1 MRAHPWETITDALTN
16 VGTDAYILVK
26 GDDNLS
32 GQCGYDEDLLIGAV
46 NAGTRIQ
53 GYYGSIATDKPP
65 MQTGYVRVEADG
77 VTFDGFEVTGPSIS
91 NYVYSTFQHA
101 AKLGMNNA
109 DNVIFRHLYIHNIG
123 YTSDLCKAI
132 LAWGGGS
139 LTVENVLEV
148 DLEVSRIKNGMHQG
162 LPTMTIRNCTF
173 DRLGNDSGIVVGG
186 FYRSADN
193 GAAANIVNSIWTDL
207 GADGFYYICRTT
219 NGPLNFDY
227 SCTSDTPVAPDGGY
241 YFFQVTPGAGC
252 ITSDPD
258 YVNPMS
264 NHHLESGSPCIN
276 TGDPSI
282 TDYDSSP
289 SDMGCYG
296 GPFGDWDFE
305 N

>member
-1 MRAHPWETITDALTN
+1 
-16 VGTDAYILVK
+16 VK
-26 GDDNLS
+26 GDNNLG
-32 GQCGYDEDLLIGAV
+32 GQCSYSDDLLLGPQY
-46 NAGTRIQ
+46 AGTRIQ
-53 GYYGSIATDKPP
+53 GYYGMILADQPP
-65 MQTGYVRVEADG
+65 LQTGYVRVEADNI
-77 VTFDGFEVTGPSIS
+77 TFDGFEVTGPSVSI
-91 NYVYSTFQHA
+91 YTPFDHA

-109 DNVIFRHLYIHNIG
+109 DNVVFRHLYIHNIG
-123 YTSDLCKAI
+123 YTSNLCKAI
-132 LAWGGGS
+132 VAWGGGS
-139 LTVENVLEV
+139 LLVENVLEV

-173 DRLGNDSGIVVGG
+173 DRLGTDSGIVVGG
-186 FYRSADN
+186 FYRSADA
-193 GAAANIVNSIWTDL
+193 GATANIVNSIWTDL

-227 SCTSDTPVAPDGGY
+227 SCTSDTATLPDGGN
-241 YFFQVTPGAGC
+241 YFFQVTPGIGC
-252 ITSDPD
+252 TTSDPD

-264 NHHLESGSPCIN
+264 DHHLDIGSPCIN

-296 GPFGDWDFE
+296 GPHGDWDFE